1 LGQVVIIE
9 AKNVQCRC
17 SFLGRIFRSEL
28 GGKDGCKVDF
38 LKFDELEKKINGLIE
53 DHALL
58 KKQNLD
64 LEGLLQSKMTEL
76 EEANKKLG
84 GLKEERDAVR
94 TKVDSLLDLLQEIKT
109 P

>member
-1 LGQVVIIE
+1 MNE
-9 AKNVQCRC
+9 
-17 SFLGRIFRSEL
+17 S
-28 GGKDGCKVDF
+28 GGKDGGVVDF

-53 DHALL
+53 DYVLL
-58 KKQNLD
+58 KKRSLD
-64 LEGLLQSKMTEL
+64 LEGLLQNRTMEL

-94 TKVDSLLDLLQEIKT
+94 TKVDSLLDLLQEIKA

>member
-1 LGQVVIIE
+1 MNQP
-9 AKNVQCRC
+9 
-17 SFLGRIFRSEL
+17 
-28 GGKDGCKVDF
+28 GGKDGGMVDF

-53 DHALL
+53 DYVLL
-58 KKQNLD
+58 KKRSLE
-64 LEGLLQSKMTEL
+64 LEGLLQNKTMEL

>member
-1 LGQVVIIE
+1 MSPAGE
-9 AKNVQCRC
+9 M
-17 SFLGRIFRSEL
+17 
-28 GGKDGCKVDF
+28 GGMVDF

-53 DHALL
+53 DYGLL
-58 KKQNLD
+58 KKRSLE
-64 LEGLLQSKMTEL
+64 LEGLLQNKTMEL

-94 TKVDSLLDLLQEIKT
+94 TKVDSLLDLIQEIKA